1 MSRLN
6 PFFTKDGIVSEQKL
20 HEELIIEAIQIH
32 GHDVY
37 YLPRE
42 IVNLDNILNED
53 ILSRFSD
60 KHLIECYV
68 ETYDDYEGDGTL
80 ISKFG
85 LEIRNNARISIA
97 KRRFADSVVTG
108 KRPQEGDLIYFAMFN
123 GLFEITY
130 VDGEKPFHQF
140 ANLPKWTL
148 TIEQF
153 EYSSEKLNTGNDVI
167 DDFESRFA
175 NSIMLKDY
183 QYVHGENVQKRETFE
198 IELPNGIKGHTTVLE
213 VLESGYLRVRVP
225 KFPSREHHRLV
236 TDTILRNAD
245 KEILLTGPAVYN
257 DDEYPEF
264 INHNKETKKENEEML
279 DWSENNPFGEP
290 R

>member
-6 PFFTKDGIVSEQKL
+6 PFFTKDGVASERKL

-42 IVNLDNILNED
+42 IVNLDTILNED
-53 ILSRFSD
+53 ILSRFSS

-108 KRPQEGDLIYFAMFN
+108 KRPKEGDLIYFPVFN
-123 GLFEITY
+123 GLFEITF

-140 ANLPKWTL
+140 AGLPKWTL

-153 EYSSEKLNTGNDVI
+153 EYSSQKINTGNETI

-175 NSIMLKDY
+175 NSIILKDFEY
-183 QYVHGENVQKRETFE
+183 LSGEDAEKRQTFE
-198 IELPNGIKGHTTVLE
+198 IELPNGIKGTTTILE
-213 VLESGYLRVRVP
+213 VLEKGDLRIRVP

-236 TDTILRNAD
+236 ENTILRSGET
-245 KEILLTGPAVYN
+245 EIRLSGPATYN

-264 INHNKETKKENEEML
+264 LTHNEETKKENKELL

-290 R
+290 W

>member
-6 PFFTKDGIVSEQKL
+6 PFFTKDGVVSEQRL
-20 HEELIIEAIQIH
+20 HEDLIIEAIQIH

-42 IVNLDNILNED
+42 IVNLDTILNED
-53 ILSRFSD
+53 ILSRFSK
-60 KHLIECYV
+60 KHLIECYI

-97 KRRFADSVVTG
+97 KRRFSDSVVTG
-108 KRPQEGDLIYFAMFN
+108 SRPKEGDLIYFPAFN

-140 ANLPKWTL
+140 ANLPKWTI

-153 EYSSEKLNTGNDVI
+153 EYSSQKLDTGYDGI
-167 DDFESRFA
+167 DNFESRFA
-175 NSIMLKDY
+175 NSILVKDY
-183 QYVHGENVQKRETFE
+183 EYNTGADVTIREDFE
-198 IELPNGIKGHTTVLE
+198 IELPSGIKGKTTVLE
-213 VLESGYLRVRVP
+213 VLDDGTLKIRTP
-225 KFPSREHHRLV
+225 KFPTKEHHKLV
-236 TDTILRNAD
+236 KDSILRNAE
-245 KEILLTGPAVYN
+245 KELLLTNDATYN
-257 DDEYPEF
+257 DDDFPEF
-264 INHNKETKKENEEML
+264 INQNKETAKENDDFL